1 MTAVALALL
10 RLAGAGLIC
19 GGLLALGGTG
29 SRREILRFGCA
40 CLMVI
45 LVLDL
50 LRQADLPEAFP
61 SRYEAQVRE
70 QVDAAQEEGRRARLE
85 ETALALSREL
95 ERQAAAMELDCA
107 VEVDCQADETGLVT
121 VQRVTVCY
129 RSGPRSRLQ
138 ELRQSIAAQL
148 AVPADNITIREETV
162 P

>member
-1 MTAVALALL
+1 MTAVAWALI

-19 GGLLALGGTG
+19 GGLLALGGAG

-61 SRYEAQVRE
+61 SRYEAHVRE
-70 QVDAAQEEGRRARLE
+70 QVDAALEEGRRARLE

-107 VEVDCQADETGLVT
+107 V
-121 VQRVTVCY
+121 
-129 RSGPRSRLQ
+129 
-138 ELRQSIAAQL
+138 
-148 AVPADNITIREETV
+148 
-162 P
+162 